1 VEWYEINEF
10 KNRVNEIEQFFVEMA
25 ANEEQLL
32 TYGFKRAL
40 ALPSATT
47 AFAAL
52 KTFNEDF
59 SALRRYM
66 ARVDRAL
73 AQELEQ
79 LDTDGKLVEQ
89 VALISLRLRMA
100 EARKP
105 MSTGLATFNQV
116 LMSLPYLSRLAQS
129 KGLFGEA
136 PVALHKTII
145 NLERLRGITSVFYEY
160 LSNRIFSDDEVFKP
174 SNLKADRVVD
184 LIDAAISEIDSVAS
198 LSPKELERIHGYLL
212 EAKKEAI
219 SANPSWAK
227 IVGALVIVA
236 AVTSGLADAPGAAK
250 NIKDAIEYILGTSV
264 AKPLQKYLPPTS
276 VPLSEPSSSNIA
288 YKWTASGTSLSLPT

>member
-1 VEWYEINEF
+1 MEWYQVNEF
-10 KNRVNEIEQFFVEMA
+10 KDRISEIEQFFVEMA

-40 ALPSATT
+40 ALPSAPA

-59 SALRRYM
+59 SALRRYIL
-66 ARVDRAL
+66 RIDKAL

-89 VALISLRLRMA
+89 VALISLKLRMA

-105 MSTGLATFNQV
+105 MSAGLATFNQV
-116 LMSLPYLSRLAQS
+116 LTYLPYLSRLTQN

-136 PVALHKTII
+136 PVSLHKTII
-145 NLERLRGITSVFYEY
+145 NLERLRGITAMFFEY
-160 LSNRIFSDDEVFKP
+160 LSNRVLSDDEVFKP
-174 SNLKADRVVD
+174 SNLKADRVID
-184 LIDAAISEIDSVAS
+184 LIDAALSQIDLATS
-198 LSPKELERIHGYLL
+198 LAPKELERIQGYLL
-212 EAKKEAI
+212 EAKKEAL
-219 SANPSWAK
+219 STNPSWAK

-250 NIKDAIEYILGTSV
+250 TVKEAIEYILGTSV
-264 AKPLQKYLPPTS
+264 VKPLHKYLPPPEDK
-276 VPLSEPSSSNIA
+276 PLPDSPLRNVA
-288 YKWTASGTSLSLPT
+288 